1 MNRIKNL
8 RLENGLSLRELARE
22 LNISYSSLGKYE
34 RGEQEPSFE
43 TLEKISER
51 FHVTAD
57 YLLGFSNVK
66 NPKYVEIHKELGLTD
81 TSIEIIKK
89 NKENIAPGLNSFIQN
104 PMFPELIEL
113 YTEYSML
120 GEISAEDLE
129 SMMQTSYGYDSFDL
143 NNPLDLA
150 ARNLMDKFEKL
161 PSTEAYKMYILNIFN
176 KLLDNTTPPTD

>member
-8 RLENGLSLRELARE
+8 RLENGLSLRDLASE

-43 TLEKISER
+43 TLEKISQR
-51 FHVTAD
+51 FHVTVD

-66 NPKYVEIHKELGLTD
+66 NPKYAEINTELGLTD
-81 TSIEIIKK
+81 KSIAIIKSK
-89 NKENIAPGLNSFIQN
+89 KSYISPGLNAFIQN
-104 PMFPELIEL
+104 PLFSELIEL

-120 GEISAEDLE
+120 VEIPSEDLKNII
-129 SMMQTSYGYDSFDL
+129 QVSYGYDSFDL

-150 ARNLMDKFEKL
+150 TKKLMDRFENL
-161 PSTEAYKMYILNIFN
+161 PSKEAYKMYIINIFN
-176 KLLDNTTPPTD
+176 KLLDNTVPPTD

>member
-8 RLENGLSLRELARE
+8 RLENGLSLRELASE

-43 TLEKISER
+43 TLEKISKR
-51 FHVTAD
+51 FHVTTD

-66 NPKYVEIHKELGLTD
+66 NPKYMEIHKELGLTD

-104 PMFPELIEL
+104 PMFSELIEL
-113 YTEYSML
+113 YTEYSIL
-120 GEISAEDLE
+120 VEIPSEDLE
-129 SMMQTSYGYDSFDL
+129 SMIQTSYVYESFDL
-143 NNPLDLA
+143 NDSSDLA
-150 ARNLMDKFEKL
+150 ARNLMERFEKL

-176 KLLDNTTPPTD
+176 KLLDNTTPPID

>member
-8 RLENGLSLRELARE
+8 RLENGLSLRELASE

-89 NKENIAPGLNSFIQN
+89 NKENIAPRK
-104 PMFPELIEL
+104 
-113 YTEYSML
+113 
-120 GEISAEDLE
+120 A
-129 SMMQTSYGYDSFDL
+129 
-143 NNPLDLA
+143 
-150 ARNLMDKFEKL
+150 
-161 PSTEAYKMYILNIFN
+161 
-176 KLLDNTTPPTD
+176 